1 MGLGGDGGAGWGP
14 RVPEESPSPW
24 SLGAEGAPLRRTAGA
39 ALGWALGVRS
49 EAPEGPTT
57 PAPELAAPAAPAA
70 QGPALNFS
78 LLRRPGLGRY
88 GSVPRDRPCEV
99 PRKTEALDAKSTH
112 SFIIDR

>member
-1 MGLGGDGGAGWGP
+1 MLAGD
-14 RVPEESPSPW
+14 RVS
-24 SLGAEGAPLRRTAGA
+24 LRRAPPHGLWGLKGRLFGGQQGRLWAGPWGFG
-39 ALGWALGVRS
+39 LRPRR
-49 EAPEGPTT
+49 APP

-70 QGPALNFS
+70 QGLALNFS

-88 GSVPRDRPCEV
+88 GSVPRDRPCDV